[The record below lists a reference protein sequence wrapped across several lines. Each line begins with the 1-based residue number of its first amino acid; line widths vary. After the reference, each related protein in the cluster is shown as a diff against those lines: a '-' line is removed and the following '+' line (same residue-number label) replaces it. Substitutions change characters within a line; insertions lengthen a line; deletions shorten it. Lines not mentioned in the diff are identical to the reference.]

1 MTMLRTCFMSG
12 LCLSG
17 FHAFW
22 AFLVFMGWAQ
32 PLINFILELHMMDLP
47 LTVQPFQLLRALELV
62 VFAFLAGC
70 SYGLVFIILE
80 SGFYEASS
88 NPAGGYC
95 PASDLLK

>member
-22 AFLVFMGWAQ
+22 AFLVFVGWAQ
-32 PLINFILELHMMDLP
+32 PLINFILGLHMMDLP

-70 SYGLVFIILE
+70 SYGLVFYHIGKRVL
-80 SGFYEASS
+80 
-88 NPAGGYC
+88 
-95 PASDLLK
+95 